1 MVPEVPQSVEGYAAG
16 RPGQAL
22 ASPSR
27 DRPEG
32 PRAKTGAVTD
42 ISSQLIDIPA
52 ESAVL
57 LLTLLVFAFDVA
69 VIIAFTVARYHEST
83 SLS

>member
-1 MVPEVPQSVEGYAAG
+1 M
-16 RPGQAL
+16 
-22 ASPSR
+22 
-27 DRPEG
+27 
-32 PRAKTGAVTD
+32 TD